1 MMVNEVGLGAGLREF
16 VGVDSSSEEM
26 IIQQMQ
32 ELCLYSVAQPCP
44 TLLRPDRL
52 QPARLL
58 CP

>member
-26 IIQQMQ
+26 IIQHMQ

-44 TLLRPDRL
+44 TLLRPHRL